1 MSSALITATVLS
13 LIGLVVVCIFGVQ
26 AAGASDVLRHATFG
40 VFVTLMVLLSHCLT
54 MFYLIGKGRAIKDAV
69 IEGGLPNAPVL
80 EFNTARR
87 PVFGM
92 ASLAMGL
99 TMATAILGGGV
110 DTGVLPAGLHGLLAY
125 GAVITNGLAFRAELT
140 ALLAGS
146 RIVGEV
152 NEQLGASH

>member
-1 MSSALITATVLS
+1 
-13 LIGLVVVCIFGVQ
+13 
-26 AAGASDVLRHATFG
+26 
-40 VFVTLMVLLSHCLT
+40 
-54 MFYLIGKGRAIKDAV
+54 
-69 IEGGLPNAPVL
+69 
-80 EFNTARR
+80 
-87 PVFGM
+87 M

>member
-1 MSSALITATVLS
+1 
-13 LIGLVVVCIFGVQ
+13 
-26 AAGASDVLRHATFG
+26 VLRHATIG